1 MTGRRHDEATNL
13 GGHIPKDVEC
23 LLLDSILLLSLCTS
37 GMLPVH
43 LKCTNL
49 ALEIQEPVQGGKE
62 FCFLLPSVVW
72 GCGESNDCGWTRWP
86 GRENKR
92 NEQPEGIVVQLG
104 P

>member
-13 GGHIPKDVEC
+13 GGHIPKGVEC
-23 LLLDSILLLSLCTS
+23 LLLDNTLLLSLCTP

-43 LKCTNL
+43 LKSTNL

-72 GCGESNDCGWTRWP
+72 GWGESNDCGWTR
-86 GRENKR
+86 
-92 NEQPEGIVVQLG
+92 
-104 P
+104 